1 MGDDGLAIYH
11 VLCVISFS
19 MLVTDPC
26 WLILNHVQYGH
37 FIEQVMGELA
47 PQEPCTYQV
56 LHLST
61 STKVSLKILNNLIL
75 CASQWKLSQL
85 CYFLYSSPNNHTY
98 GFEWEYAVLF
108 PQPDLCRLLYL

>member
-1 MGDDGLAIYH
+1 MGEDGLAIYH

-61 STKVSLKILNNLIL
+61 STKVSLKRLNIV
-75 CASQWKLSQL
+75 CI
-85 CYFLYSSPNNHTY
+85 TM
-98 GFEWEYAVLF
+98 EAVTVMLF
-108 PQPDLCRLLYL
+108 SLFISKQPYLWL